1 VDSCDMPVATST
13 LCMASQVQG
22 STLIEF
28 EAHVTNAPD
37 MPARTRT
44 IGFIN
49 CAHFADHFMLLVYA
63 TAVITM
69 APEFGLSYGAG
80 IALSTGLFACFGLFS
95 LPAGWLADRWSRRHM
110 LAVFWFGGGSCM
122 ILTGLAATPWQLV
135 AAMTVMGMFAAIYH
149 PVGTAMLI
157 SMAGASGRALG
168 LNGVFGNLGVASAP
182 LVTGLIL
189 DLWGWRWAFVLPGLV
204 MIAFGLAYLTAIPK
218 GAAAPGRGAASAAR
232 PAGALDLRLI
242 VIILGLTVLAGGF
255 TFNTVTVA
263 LPKFVV
269 EELPGFTTA
278 LAWAGTIATT
288 IYLAGAV
295 TQLIVGRLAD
305 RFPLGATFFTLAM
318 LQVAGFT
325 GMALLS
331 GPAALAA
338 AAMSLSAVY
347 GQVLIN
353 DLIIARNVADLWRAR
368 AFAMRY
374 MLGFAAS
381 AGAVP
386 LIAILHRP
394 ETGYGP
400 VFVVMAGFALVIAA
414 SAGLYAMVTARAP
427 AVTPAE

>member
-1 VDSCDMPVATST
+1 
-13 LCMASQVQG
+13 
-22 STLIEF
+22 
-28 EAHVTNAPD
+28 
-37 MPARTRT
+37 MPAHTRI

-49 CAHFADHFMLLVYA
+49 CAHFADHFMLFVYA
-63 TAVITM
+63 TAVIAM

-80 IALSTGLFACFGLFS
+80 IALATGLFACFGLFS

-110 LAVFWFGGGSCM
+110 LAVFWLGGGACM

-135 AAMTVMGMFAAIYH
+135 AAMTAMGIFAAIYH

-157 SMAGASGRALG
+157 SVAGASGRALG
-168 LNGVFGNLGVASAP
+168 LNGVFGNLGVAAAP

-189 DLWGWRWAFVLPGLV
+189 DVWGWRWAFVLPGLV
-204 MIAFGLAYLTAIPK
+204 MIVLGLAYLVAVPR
-218 GAAAPGRGAASAAR
+218 GAAAPDRSAASAAR
-232 PAGALDLRLI
+232 PVGALDLRLV

-278 LAWAGTIATT
+278 LAYAGTIATF

-295 TQLIVGRLAD
+295 TQLTVGRLAD
-305 RFPLGATFFTLAM
+305 RFPLGATFFTLAL
-318 LQVAGFT
+318 LQVTGFF

-368 AFAMRY
+368 AFALRY

-386 LIAILHRP
+386 LIAMLHRP

-400 VFVVMAGFALVIAA
+400 VFLVMAGFALLIAA
-414 SAGLYAMVTARAP
+414 SAGVYAVVTVRSE
-427 AVTPAE
+427 VLKPAE

>member
-1 VDSCDMPVATST
+1 MTI
-13 LCMASQVQG
+13 QG
-22 STLIEF
+22 S
-28 EAHVTNAPD
+28 
-37 MPARTRT
+37 MPGRTRT
-44 IGFIN
+44 IAFIN
-49 CAHFADHFMLLVYA
+49 TAHFFDHFMLLIYA

-69 APEFGLSYGAG
+69 APEFGLSYGLG
-80 IALSTGLFACFGLFS
+80 IALATGLFACFGLFS

-110 LAVFWFGGGSCM
+110 LALFWLGGGACL
-122 ILTGLAATPWQLV
+122 ILTGLAHSPWQLV
-135 AAMTVMGMFAAIYH
+135 AAMTAVGIFAAIYH

-157 SMAGASGRALG
+157 SITGASGRALG
-168 LNGVFGNLGVASAP
+168 VNGVFGNLGVASAP

-189 DLWGWRWAFVLPGLV
+189 DLGGWRWSFVLPGLA
-204 MIAFGLAYLTAIPK
+204 MIGIGIVYMLMVPK
-218 GAAAPGRGAASAAR
+218 DIAGVGRSAASTVR
-232 PAGALDLRLI
+232 PAGALDLRLV

-269 EELPGFTTA
+269 EELPDFTTA
-278 LAWAGTIATT
+278 LAYAGTIATG

-295 TQLIVGRLAD
+295 TQLIVGRIAD
-305 RFPLGATFFTLAM
+305 RFPLGVIFFVLAM
-318 LQVAGFT
+318 FQVVGFS

-338 AAMSLSAVY
+338 AVLSLSAVY

-353 DLIIARNVADLWRAR
+353 DLIIARNVADIWRSR

-386 LIAILHRP
+386 LIAVLHRP

-400 VFVVMAGFALVIAA
+400 VFMVMIGFGLLVAA
-414 SAGLYAMVTARAP
+414 SAGAYALVTSRAP
-427 AVTPAE
+427 ALKPAE

>member
-1 VDSCDMPVATST
+1 MTN
-13 LCMASQVQG
+13 QG
-22 STLIEF
+22 SL
-28 EAHVTNAPD
+28 PG
-37 MPARTRT
+37 RTRT
-44 IGFIN
+44 IAFIN
-49 CAHFADHFMLLVYA
+49 TAHFFDHFMLLIYA

-69 APEFGLSYGAG
+69 APQFGLSYGFG
-80 IALSTGLFACFGLFS
+80 IALATGLFACFGLFS

-110 LAVFWFGGGSCM
+110 LALFWLGGGACL
-122 ILTGLAATPWQLV
+122 ILTGLAQSPWQLV
-135 AAMTVMGMFAAIYH
+135 AAMTAVGMFAAIYH

-157 SMAGASGRALG
+157 SVTGASGRALG
-168 LNGVFGNLGVASAP
+168 VNGVFGNLGVASAP
-182 LVTGLIL
+182 LVTGLVL
-189 DLWGWRWAFVLPGLV
+189 DLGGWRWSFVLPGLV
-204 MIAFGLAYLTAIPK
+204 MIGIGIVYMLAVPK
-218 GAAAPGRGAASAAR
+218 DIAGTGRNAASAVR
-232 PAGALDLRLI
+232 PAGALDLRLV

-278 LAWAGTIATT
+278 LAYAGTIATV

-295 TQLIVGRLAD
+295 TQLIVGRAVD
-305 RFPLGATFFTLAM
+305 RYPLGAIFFILA
-318 LQVAGFT
+318 LFQVVGFS

-338 AAMSLSAVY
+338 AVLSLSAVY

-353 DLIIARNVADLWRAR
+353 DLIIARNVADVWRSR

-386 LIAILHRP
+386 LIAMLHRP
-394 ETGYGP
+394 ETGFSP
-400 VFVVMAGFALVIAA
+400 VFMVMIGFALLVAA
-414 SAGLYAMVTARAP
+414 SAGAYALLTSQ
-427 AVTPAE
+427 TPALKPAE